1 MNYFHS
7 FCLIF
12 YYLITQ
18 FLTIKIFLFA
28 FYLIVKYKVIILNF
42 KINNS
47 KTNVKFDKQ
56 SSKNGGGYSLR
67 YKPTKK
73 EKENIIK
80 SGICKILCSED
91 YFKNAVENSK
101 YNKGEIF
108 EKMITEKS
116 GQVWEKDN
124 IPFYK
129 GADLTTNNIAYSIKF
144 EKATICTEN
153 ILNKLK

>member
-1 MNYFHS
+1 MEA
-7 FCLIF
+7 
-12 YYLITQ
+12 
-18 FLTIKIFLFA
+18 IKIFM
-28 FYLIVKYKVIILNF
+28 IEKYNRNAYTNNYIYGFSMYGNIYYYILTSLHF
-42 KINNS
+42 IKL
-47 KTNVKFDKQ
+47 DKQ

-129 GADLTTNNIAYSIKF
+129 GADLTINNIAYSIKF

-153 ILNKLK
+153 ILNKLE

>member
-1 MNYFHS
+1 MEA
-7 FCLIF
+7 
-12 YYLITQ
+12 T
-18 FLTIKIFLFA
+18 KIFM
-28 FYLIVKYKVIILNF
+28 IEKYNRNAYTNNYIYGFSMYGNIYYYILTGLHF
-42 KINNS
+42 IKL
-47 KTNVKFDKQ
+47 DKQ

-73 EKENIIK
+73 EKEDLIK

-91 YFKNAVENSK
+91 YFKNVVENSK

-153 ILNKLK
+153 TLNKLK

>member
-1 MNYFHS
+1 MEA
-7 FCLIF
+7 
-12 YYLITQ
+12 
-18 FLTIKIFLFA
+18 IKIFM
-28 FYLIVKYKVIILNF
+28 IEKYNRNAYTHNYIYGFSMYGNIYYYILTGLQF
-42 KINNS
+42 IKL
-47 KTNVKFDKQ
+47 DKQ

-91 YFKNAVENSK
+91 YFKNVVENSK

-108 EKMITEKS
+108 EKMITEKY
-116 GQVWEKDN
+116 GQIWEKN
-124 IPFYK
+124 NVPFYK
-129 GADLTTNNIAYSIKF
+129 GADLTTDNIAYSIKF

-153 ILNKLK
+153 TLMKLK